1 MPITRRVFLRNGA
14 LAAIGTAA
22 FPSFLTRAAYGA
34 ADPGTR
40 TKRLVVIFQR
50 GAADG
55 LNIVVPHAEPAYYAM
70 RPTINIPQ
78 QSVLDLD
85 GFFGLHPSMA
95 SFKPL
100 WDQKHL
106 AIVHASGS
114 PDPTRSHFDAQDFME
129 SGTPGLK
136 TTDDGWLNRAL
147 GELPMSAG
155 KNGCP
160 ANPTTLSSNSTTLS
174 SRASA
179 QPGSPDSPGLAGWGG
194 KERSDQ
200 ARVEGPCAS
209 ENISGVPGGPGVG
222 PLGSV
227 SAFRAIALGPSL
239 PRILTGREPA
249 VAINNLNDFSVGGNN
264 PKIQPISNTFEAMY
278 SSSVDT
284 VLHGTGRETFDEVKM
299 LKTADP
305 SKYTPAAGA
314 NYPKGRFG
322 DSLRQ
327 LAQLIKANVG
337 VQVAFADIGGWDHHV
352 NEGSTQGQIANVT
365 GDFSQSIAAFWTDLG
380 DLGEDTV
387 VVTMSEFGRTA
398 RENGNRGTDHGHA
411 NVMFVLGGPVQG
423 GRVYGRWPGLDQ
435 SQLYEGRDLAI
446 TTDFRTVL
454 SEVVSRYLGNK
465 DLKGVFPGFETP
477 SQFLNFLG

>member
-1 MPITRRVFLRNGA
+1 MPITRRIFLRNGA

-22 FPSFLTRAAYGA
+22 LPSFLTRAAYGA

-40 TKRLVVIFQR
+40 ARRLVVIFQR

-85 GFFGLHPSMA
+85 GFFGLHPAMS
-95 SFKPL
+95 SFQPL

-136 TTDDGWLNRAL
+136 TTDDGWLNRCL
-147 GELPMSAG
+147 RELPAPKISAV
-155 KNGCP
+155 P
-160 ANPTTLSSNSTTLS
+160 SATSS
-174 SRASA
+174 SA
-179 QPGSPDSPGLAGWGG
+179 DA
-194 KERSDQ
+194 
-200 ARVEGPCAS
+200 
-209 ENISGVPGGPGVG
+209 
-222 PLGSV
+222 

-239 PRILTGREPA
+239 PRILSGREPA

-264 PKIQPISNTFEAMY
+264 PKVQPISNTFEAMY

-284 VLHGTGRETFDEVKM
+284 VLHGTGRETFDAVKM

-352 NEGSTQGQIANVT
+352 NEGSTQGQIANVL

-380 DLGEDTV
+380 SLGEDTV

-411 NVMFVLGGPVQG
+411 NVMFVLGGPVRG

-446 TTDFRTVL
+446 TTDFRAVL

-465 DLKGVFPGFETP
+465 DLKAVFPGFDLPT
-477 SQFLNFLG
+477 QFLNLLG